1 MREQFVQNIQI
12 ANKKEEADF
21 VIKNANIVN
30 VFSHEII
37 EGDIAIANG
46 KIVGIGSYKGKEEY
60 DATGKYV
67 CPGFIDAHVHI
78 ESSMIVPSEFAKVV
92 LPHGVTTVITDPHEI
107 ANVCGVE
114 GIQFMIDASENIPLD
129 VFIMLPSCVP
139 ATEFENA
146 GATIHAEDLAAFFFH
161 PRVLGLAEV
170 MDFPAVLHTKE
181 DMIDKLLLA
190 YEHGAMIDGH
200 AAGLT
205 VDELNVYR
213 TAGIRT
219 DHECVT
225 AEELIERVRRGMHVI
240 IREGSV
246 AKNLNALLQGV
257 NERNARYCM
266 FGTDDKHLDDLY
278 EEGSINYHVR
288 QTIQHGLHPITAIQ
302 MATINAAECYG
313 LKTKGAVAPGFDA
326 DLLILDDLES
336 VSISKV
342 YKNGVCVV
350 EQGHVVV
357 NIENKHMQ
365 NSIMNTVHVQGINK
379 EQLQISMNKT
389 EKAHIIGII
398 PNNLVTEH
406 VVEEVQAENGY
417 FVPSIEKDQLKMAVI
432 ERHKLTGNIGL
443 GIVKGLNIT
452 SGAIAATV
460 AHDSHNIVVAGTN
473 DDDILVAI
481 QAMKDLQGGIV
492 VVNNGEL
499 LAVSSLPIGGLMSTK
514 TSKEV
519 YEEILELNE
528 ALKTIRSDNHFNA
541 FLTLSF
547 LSLPVIPKLK
557 LTDKG
562 LFNVETFEHI
572 DVAYQEVAMRK

>member
-1 MREQFVQNIQI
+1 MRKLFVQNIQI
-12 ANKKEEADF
+12 ANKKEKADL

-30 VFSHEII
+30 VFSHEIT

-46 KIVGIGSYKGKEEY
+46 KIVGIGEYEGKEEY
-60 DATGKYV
+60 DVQGKYV

-114 GIQFMIDASENIPLD
+114 GIQFMIDASEGIPLD

-146 GATIHAEDLAAFFFH
+146 GATILAEDLAPLFAH

-181 DMIDKLLLA
+181 EMMNKLLLA
-190 YEHGAMIDGH
+190 HEHGGMIDGH

-205 VDELNVYR
+205 VEELNVYR

-225 AEELIERVRRGMHVI
+225 AEELVERVRRGMHVI
-240 IREGSV
+240 VREGSV
-246 AKNLNALLQGV
+246 AKNLDALLQGV

-278 EEGSINYHVR
+278 EDGSINYHVR
-288 QTIQHGLHPITAIQ
+288 ETIKYGLHPITAIQ

-313 LKTKGAVAPGFDA
+313 LKGKGAIAPGFDA

-342 YKNGVCVV
+342 YKSGMCVA
-350 EQGHVVV
+350 ESGNIAI
-357 NIENKHMQ
+357 NIENTHM
-365 NSIMNTVHVQGINK
+365 NESIMNTVHVHDISK
-379 EQLQISMNKT
+379 EQLQIRMNDT
-389 EKAHIIGII
+389 NEAHVIGII

-406 VVEEVQAENGY
+406 LVEQVEVENGY
-417 FVPSIEKDQLKMAVI
+417 FIPSLEKDQLKMAVV

-443 GIVKGLNIT
+443 GIVKGLNMR

-473 DDDILVAI
+473 DNDMLVAI
-481 QAMKDLQGGIV
+481 QAMKNIQGGIV

-519 YEEILELNE
+519 YEEIMKLNK
-528 ALKTIRSDNHFNA
+528 ALQTIRQDDSFNA

-562 LFNVETFEHI
+562 LFNVETFNHI
-572 DVAYQEVAMRK
+572 NVACKEAAVMN